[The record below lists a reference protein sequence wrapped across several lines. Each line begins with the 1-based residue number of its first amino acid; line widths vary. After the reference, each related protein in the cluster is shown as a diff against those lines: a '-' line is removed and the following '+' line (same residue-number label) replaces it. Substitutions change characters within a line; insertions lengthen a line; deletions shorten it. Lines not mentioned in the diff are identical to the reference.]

1 MIITTIIIVVVSY
14 KIVFSN
20 FMKRFLFIVI
30 VFFCCNALFS
40 QKENPSKIVENNELV
55 DFLSNKKNVN
65 YLNKSGF
72 YFLNVPK
79 EKSFSNRLAGT
90 ILITDTSKLDITKMN
105 INFLMNDY
113 QYYLVSNWNILL
125 VLKSI
130 DHLKNE
136 MRPVE

>member
-136 MRPVE
+136 MRSVE